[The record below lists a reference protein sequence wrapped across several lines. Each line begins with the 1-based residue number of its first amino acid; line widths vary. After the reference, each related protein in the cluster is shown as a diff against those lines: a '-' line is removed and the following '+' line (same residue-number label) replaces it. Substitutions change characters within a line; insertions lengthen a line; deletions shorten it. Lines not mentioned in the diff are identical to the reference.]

1 MPRLHTLTRGTLI
14 TAAVIVAP
22 GLFAGAAGAVEPL
35 ASRGGSRIGAMDPVL
50 ATTGILVMTIGLS
63 LMGLTRLRQHP
74 TGPRDLPARQ
84 LVLQRLSPQVQL
96 PARPPS
102 PGLALIDAL
111 AATSEA
117 LDELAGSLP
126 RKRRRRIET
135 AAHRVAN
142 ARELLE
148 AHTRR

>member
-1 MPRLHTLTRGTLI
+1 MPRLHTFVRAAFVSSLT
-14 TAAVIVAP
+14 VVAL
-22 GLFAGAAGAVEPL
+22 GLFATAAGAVEPL

-50 ATTGILVMTIGLS
+50 ATTGILVMSVGLG
-63 LMGLTRLRQHP
+63 LMGYTRMRQHP
-74 TGPRDLPARQ
+74 ALPRDLPPRQ
-84 LVLQRLSPQVQL
+84 LVLQRLAPQVQP

-126 RKRRRRIET
+126 RRRRQRIET